1 MVFKLIKDA
10 EGKNNIIKVYVLTFD
25 NEKREGS
32 DKGKPLSQ
40 TVFDVHNTTLTFF
53 NFVMDYWLTIGSGVQ
68 AQKRTWFLEASKI
81 SADRKR
87 IIGSTI
93 RTNIGKGGEES
104 DVDIKITIQE
114 VRNYQDAISH
124 EEISTKNFGKL
135 AYVVL
140 NLTKTAA
147 EDPLKSLK
155 LDKDGKPSAL
165 PLKEAIR
172 RFTILSVDNL
182 IRLARSEAEFKD
194 PRTRTPITSVH
205 KIYFILDE
213 ERVGPKEAEKLAKVQ
228 AEVLQSLKRP
238 RSSSLGGGKTY
249 FNL

>member
-1 MVFKLIKDA
+1 LQFL
-10 EGKNNIIKVYVLTFD
+10 
-25 NEKREGS
+25 
-32 DKGKPLSQ
+32 
-40 TVFDVHNTTLTFF
+40 
-53 NFVMDYWLTIGSGVQ
+53 NFVVDYWLTIGSGVQ

-93 RTNIGKGGEES
+93 RTRGKGDEES
-104 DVDIKITIQE
+104 DIDIQITIQE

-140 NLTKTAA
+140 NLTQTAA
-147 EDPLKSLK
+147 EDPLKALK
-155 LDKDGKPSAL
+155 FDKDGKPSAL

-172 RFTILSVDNL
+172 RFTILSVDSL

-213 ERVGPKEAEKLAKVQ
+213 ERVGPREAEKLAKVQ

-238 RSSSLGGGKTY
+238 RSSSLGGGMTY